1 MMTPAQKIMADA
13 MLEADFQQKVIER
26 CDALG
31 IRWYHVNDSRRDNP
45 GMPDLIL
52 VGKVVAYVELKSA
65 KGKLRPEQEAFMTDL
80 EKANA
85 HVLLWRPEHLFDGT
99 VDRVLQQIAG
109 K

>member
-1 MMTPAQKIMADA
+1 MTPAQKKMADKMPESA
-13 MLEADFQQKVIER
+13 LQEAVQQH

-52 VGKVVAYVELKSA
+52 IGKVVAYVELKSMR
-65 KGKLRPEQEAFMTDL
+65 GRIRPEQEAFMTDL

-99 VDRVLQQIAG
+99 VDRVLRQIAG